1 MDRLLV
7 ALFAVLA
14 VQMGV
19 MASSGANADMMDARP
34 ITLAELCP

>member
-1 MDRLLV
+1 MNRLIV

-19 MASSGANADMMDARP
+19 MASTGANADMADARP
-34 ITLAELCP
+34 LTLAELCP

>member
-14 VQMGV
+14 VQMGI
-19 MASSGANADMMDARP
+19 MASTGATADQYDARP

>member
-14 VQMGV
+14 IQMSV
-19 MASSGANADMMDARP
+19 MASGGANADYADARP